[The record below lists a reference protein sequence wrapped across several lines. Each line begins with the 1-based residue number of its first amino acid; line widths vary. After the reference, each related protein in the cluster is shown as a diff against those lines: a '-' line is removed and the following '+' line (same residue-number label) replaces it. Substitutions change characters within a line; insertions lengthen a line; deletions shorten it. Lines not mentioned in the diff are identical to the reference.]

1 MVHGFAD
8 GLVAAGQQLPCIHVE
23 DGLEG
28 RHLIEIHQF
37 PLFRVG
43 EQGDAVGMVHQAG
56 HAVRLEVGQDRDDD
70 GLIGIDG
77 KVGEAPAG
85 AVAGAEADLVALLE
99 PGLFEDDMETGDVG
113 RHLGIGEGF
122 AADGVEGRLVPVLAR
137 RVLQALEIVRIIAH
151 ISKFKYTSARRPRKI
166 SNNLSYFLPLRRKIR
181 PMRRKP
187 IIALIYDFDGT
198 LSPGNMQ
205 EFGFIQAIHQTP
217 EEFWTKSDGIARGQD
232 ASNILAYMK
241 LMYDEAKKN
250 GIKLTRSDFH
260 RYGADIKLFDG
271 VRDWFRNINE
281 YGAARGVKIEHYIN
295 SSGLKEIIEG
305 SPIAREFK
313 HIFAGSFIYDENG
326 EAEWP
331 GIAVDFTAKT
341 QFLFKIQK
349 GIFSSRD
356 ARRVN
361 ESMADENKRIPF
373 SNMIYFGD
381 GETDVP
387 SMKVV
392 NMFGGNAIAVFNP
405 AIPAKRAAAQKLLR
419 QGRANFITPANYSRD
434 SRTFRIVTTI
444 IDKIKVENELKLLSR
459 YK

>member
-1 MVHGFAD
+1 
-8 GLVAAGQQLPCIHVE
+8 
-23 DGLEG
+23 
-28 RHLIEIHQF
+28 
-37 PLFRVG
+37 
-43 EQGDAVGMVHQAG
+43 
-56 HAVRLEVGQDRDDD
+56 
-70 GLIGIDG
+70 
-77 KVGEAPAG
+77 
-85 AVAGAEADLVALLE
+85 
-99 PGLFEDDMETGDVG
+99 
-113 RHLGIGEGF
+113 
-122 AADGVEGRLVPVLAR
+122 
-137 RVLQALEIVRIIAH
+137 
-151 ISKFKYTSARRPRKI
+151 
-166 SNNLSYFLPLRRKIR
+166 
-181 PMRRKP
+181 MRRKP

-198 LSPGNMQ
+198 LSTGNM
-205 EFGFIQAIHQTP
+205 EEIGFIQPVHQTP

-271 VRDWFRNINE
+271 VRDWFRNVNE
-281 YGAARGVKIEHYIN
+281 YGAAHGVKIEHYIN